1 MKKPHVKNFS
11 DQQHPSLEEQSLN
24 RMLVMRN
31 LLIAGEIVAVLVFV
45 LWQGGVPDVT
55 ALVLLWVVMAAW
67 NTLTYLK
74 AHNKVASHENEAFL
88 QISFDIAAFTI
99 FLYFTGGATNPLGW
113 YYLVPIMI
121 SATLLPK
128 IHTLAIAV
136 ACILLYLLL
145 FKYYV
150 PLSGFEMDEHAHHA
164 MPDTAEID
172 NAFSLHIFGMWFGFA
187 VSALLVA
194 WFVVD
199 LARALR
205 DRDENLALARQ
216 QAMKD
221 QQLVAMATLATGA
234 AHELGTPLG
243 TMMLVS
249 ESLHEE
255 YPEKDYPELHDSIQI
270 LNAQILRCKEALSLI
285 TTSAGKS
292 RLAGG
297 AFCAAGRYLDQL
309 IDDWQ
314 GQRKISNLIYEPQTS
329 RLTQNILADLTIT
342 QAITNVLN
350 NAADASPDYIE
361 IRIETDASGVLVS
374 VLDKGSGFPEDFCY
388 KLGEE
393 LISSKEHGLGI
404 GLLLTH
410 ATIHRVG
417 GQIKC
422 FNDQESGLSC
432 TRVRLPFMTGSS
444 TSADDR

>member
-1 MKKPHVKNFS
+1 MKKSPY
-11 DQQHPSLEEQSLN
+11 QQQQSLEEKSLN
-24 RMLVMRN
+24 RMLAMRN
-31 LLIAGEIVAVLVFV
+31 LLIIGEIAATMIFV
-45 LWQGGVPDVT
+45 LWQGEMPNIT
-55 ALVLLWVVMAAW
+55 ALVLLWATMIAW
-67 NTLTYLK
+67 NALTYLK
-74 AHNKVASHENEAFL
+74 AHKKVASHNNEALL
-88 QISFDIAAFTI
+88 QISFDISAFTL

-128 IHTLAIAV
+128 RHTLAIAV
-136 ACILLYLLL
+136 ACILFYLLL

-150 PLSGFEMDEHAHHA
+150 PLPGFGMDEHAHHA
-164 MPDTAEID
+164 MPKSVEID
-172 NAFSLHIFGMWFGFA
+172 SAFSLHIFGMWFGFA

-199 LARALR
+199 LAQALR
-205 DRDENLALARQ
+205 ERDENLALARQ

-249 ESLHEE
+249 EHLDEEYPKEE
-255 YPEKDYPELHDSIQI
+255 YPE
-270 LNAQILRCKEALSLI
+270 LNDAIKTLNEQILRCKEALSLI
-285 TTSAGKS
+285 STAAGES
-292 RLAGG
+292 HLEGG
-297 AFCAAGRYLDQL
+297 TVCAAGPYLDQV
-309 IDDWQ
+309 INNWQ
-314 GQRKISNLIYEPQTS
+314 KQRKVSGLIYESQS
-329 RLTQNILADLTIT
+329 ARLTARILADLTVT
-342 QAITNVLN
+342 QAITNILN
-350 NAADASPDYIE
+350 NAADASPGYVEVKIE
-361 IRIETDASGVLVS
+361 ADASGVLIS

-410 ATIHRVG
+410 ATIHRIG

-422 FNDQESGLSC
+422 FNDEKSGVSC
-432 TRVRLPFMTGSS
+432 TQVRLPFITGSAS
-444 TSADDR
+444 KTDVR

>member
-1 MKKPHVKNFS
+1 MKIPYMKKFS
-11 DQQHPSLEEQSLN
+11 DQQHSSLEEQSLN
-24 RMLVMRN
+24 RMLAMRN
-31 LLIAGEIVAVLVFV
+31 LLIAGEVAAVVIFV
-45 LWQGGVPDVT
+45 LWQGELPNVT
-55 ALVLLWVVMAAW
+55 ALVLLWLAMAAW

-74 AHNKVASHENEAFL
+74 AQKKVASHDSEALL
-88 QISFDIAAFTI
+88 QISFDIAAFTV

-128 IHTLAIAV
+128 NHTLAIAV

-145 FKYYV
+145 FKYYL
-150 PLSGFEMDEHAHHA
+150 PLPGFAMDEHAQHA
-164 MPDTAEID
+164 MPQGTEMDS
-172 NAFSLHIFGMWFGFA
+172 AFSLHIFGMWFGFA

-216 QAMKD
+216 QVMKD

-249 ESLHEE
+249 ENLHEE
-255 YPEKDYPELHDSIQI
+255 YPAKDYPELNSSLRIVDE
-270 LNAQILRCKEALSLI
+270 QILRCKEALSLI
-285 TTSAGKS
+285 SATAGES
-292 RLAGG
+292 HLAGG
-297 AFCAAGRYLDQL
+297 TVCAAGRYLDQL
-309 IDDWQ
+309 FANWQ
-314 GQRKISNLIYEPQTS
+314 TQRKVS
-329 RLTQNILADLTIT
+329 RLVYESQTQQLSENILADLTIT
-342 QAITNVLN
+342 QAITNILN

-361 IRIETDASGVLVS
+361 IRVETDSSGVLIS
-374 VLDKGSGFPEDFCY
+374 VLDKGSGFPEDFRY

-410 ATIHRVG
+410 ATIHRIG
-417 GQIKC
+417 GQIKF
-422 FNDQESGLSC
+422 FNDLKSGLSC
-432 TRVRLPFMTGSS
+432 TQIRLPFVKESAS
-444 TSADDR
+444 TADDR